1 MPAFDTGALRSL
13 PGWEGRGVGRLLPLH
28 DGGKRTTPRGIVRRV
43 CAGQAA
49 RVSVRARDV
58 RECANSGGAGWDG
71 DVTAA
76 PSWDGDVTAAP
87 SSVCAFLLY
96 LINVTV

>member
-13 PGWEGRGVGRLLPLH
+13 PGWEGRGVRRLLPLH
-28 DGGKRTTPRGIVRRV
+28 DGGKRTAPRGIVRRV

-58 RECANSGGAGWDG
+58 RESANSGGAGWDG

-76 PSWDGDVTAAP
+76 PS
-87 SSVCAFLLY
+87 SVCGFLLI
-96 LINVTV
+96 LD